1 MPPRRR
7 CAQHVFSV
15 AVGLLG
21 LGVVAAFNIQVGYS
35 QPGTP
40 LYQPDAQVNIDAGAI
55 GQKVFRR
62 QRVMFSTPPFPHI
75 QSVLAPNVL
84 RLADHLR
91 GFLLTDPSLTQVISF
106 ASAVISPFN

>member
-7 CAQHVFSV
+7 FAQHVFSV

-62 QRVMFSTPPFPHI
+62 QSLGDVFNPALPAYPVGAGSQRAAAGGPS
-75 QSVLAPNVL
+75 A
-84 RLADHLR
+84 
-91 GFLLTDPSLTQVISF
+91 GLLTE
-106 ASAVISPFN
+106 